1 MLVEDDKSLREIYS
15 IRLAAEGYDIVSA
28 GDGEEGLAVAV
39 REKPD
44 LIIADVMMPKIS
56 GFDMLDILRSQPET
70 SKIKAIVMTALSSE
84 DQRQRGESLGASKY
98 LVKSQVGIEDV
109 IDAVH
114 EVLGDA
120 PNSNAHANIGT
131 AKAVGEAE
139 RKTAEAA
146 PAQSAPAQAA
156 PAPNP
161 AAADPMSA
169 PNPAVNPTTAANPA
183 VNPTPTASPTANPTP
198 TPENFNPA
206 PVAQNTGST
215 TAVAQPAA
223 GAIADAN
230 VLAQDT
236 AHLQKQGIAP
246 DTERVLQQANIQES
260 VRQMYEQL
268 RQQQLQ
274 KQMKAATPAP
284 APAPAPAIPPTPA
297 PAVAPQ
303 PIVAAPAGAS
313 AVPPAPVPP
322 KTVASNGAGMT
333 SRIIA
338 PIHDAAAD
346 ARDAEMQQKMAEILG
361 GDDSAK
367 PSAVNSGNIATPEQ
381 EMQAVE
387 KTAPIPPPPAP
398 PVASDA
404 TNKGMPL
411 PPNEPAPSPA
421 PVTPPAAP
429 APSPAPEKASTPA
442 PSQEP
447 VQNPAAP
454 DSTAAKPVEAI
465 TADTPIPSIDEIAD
479 PGINETVKPAQ
490 PGYLTNLAEE
500 LADDAASDEK
510 LDPNSVAAQMK
521 AELGGDAP
529 AGVPDA
535 A

>member
-139 RKTAEAA
+139 RKTTGAA
-146 PAQSAPAQAA
+146 PAQSAPTQAA

-161 AAADPMSA
+161 AAAAPTA
-169 PNPAVNPTTAANPA
+169 PNPAANPTTAANPA
-183 VNPTPTASPTANPTP
+183 ANPTPTASPTANPTP

-215 TAVAQPAA
+215 TAAAQPAA
-223 GAIADAN
+223 GAMIADAN
-230 VLAQDT
+230 MLAQDA

-246 DTERVLQQANIQES
+246 DTDQVLQQANIQES

-284 APAPAPAIPPTPA
+284 APAPTPAIPPVSA
-297 PAVAPQ
+297 PAAAPQ

-313 AVPPAPVPP
+313 AVPPAQVAL

-442 PSQEP
+442 PNP
-447 VQNPAAP
+447 VPAQNPAAP
-454 DSTAAKPVEAI
+454 NPTAAKPVEAI

>member
-146 PAQSAPAQAA
+146 PAQTAPTQAA

-169 PNPAVNPTTAANPA
+169 PKPVVSPTTAPNPA
-183 VNPTPTASPTANPTP
+183 VNPTPTPSPTANPTP
-198 TPENFNPA
+198 TPENFNSA
-206 PVAQNTGST
+206 PVAQKTGST

-223 GAIADAN
+223 GAMIADAN

-246 DTERVLQQANIQES
+246 DTEQVLQQANIQES

-274 KQMKAATPAP
+274 KQMKVATPTPAP
-284 APAPAPAIPPTPA
+284 ALAPAIPPASA
-297 PAVAPQ
+297 PAAASQ
-303 PIVAAPAGAS
+303 PIVAAPAGTS
-313 AVPPAPVPP
+313 AVPPTPVPP

-346 ARDAEMQQKMAEILG
+346 TRDAEMQQKMAEILG

-404 TNKGMPL
+404 TSNGMPL
-411 PPNEPAPSPA
+411 QPNEPAPSPV
-421 PVTPPAAP
+421 PTTPPAAP
-429 APSPAPEKASTPA
+429 APNPAPA
-442 PSQEP
+442 
-447 VQNPAAP
+447 QNPAAP